1 MYRGAYAMKRIK
13 IIENPAAGLQQS
25 GKNLSLICEKLLNK
39 GFELGK
45 FRTRQKEDGYYEAIH
60 SHKTN
65 WDMIIVSGGDGTV
78 NEVINGLASV
88 ESAIPIAI
96 HSRGTVNDFA
106 SYMKIPDEVDDF
118 VHMIENPVIKTID
131 LGKSDDKYFINVAAC
146 GNFANVGHQTD
157 KNLKAIFGRFAYLV
171 EGFKEIP
178 NTLSE
183 PMNLTL
189 EIDGEVINEKAYLII
204 LSNTTTVGGFEK
216 IAPNA
221 SLYDGKLDLLLFRK
235 TSYLADLA
243 QIFIKTLAGEHISK
257 DSVLYL
263 QTSEVKVYSEG
274 KIPVDIDGEF
284 NGYLPKVFSVKKGGI
299 NIITNP

>member
-1 MYRGAYAMKRIK
+1 MKRIK
-13 IIENPAAGLQQS
+13 IIENPSSGLQQS
-25 GKNLSLICEKLLNK
+25 GKNLSLICEKLLNA

-60 SHKTN
+60 SHKSN

-78 NEVINGLASV
+78 NEVINGLSSV
-88 ESAIPIAI
+88 DSKIPVAI

-106 SYMKIPDEVDDF
+106 SFMNIPTEVDDF

-131 LGKSDDKYFINVAAC
+131 LGRSDDKYFVNVAAC

-157 KNLKAIFGRFAYLV
+157 KHLKAVFGRFAYLV

-178 NTLSE
+178 STLSE
-183 PMNLTL
+183 PMKLTL
-189 EIDGEVINEKAYLII
+189 EMDGQVLKEEAYLII

-221 SLYDGKLDLLLFRK
+221 SLYDGKLDLILFRK
-235 TSYLADLA
+235 TANLQDLA
-243 QIFIKTLAGEHISK
+243 QMFIKTLAGEHISK
-257 DSVLYL
+257 ESVLYL
-263 QTSEVKVYSEG
+263 QTSEVKVYSEE
-274 KIPVDIDGEF
+274 KTPVDIDGEF
-284 NGYLPKVFSVKKGGI
+284 NGYLPKTFSAKKGGI
-299 NIITNP
+299 NIITSP